1 MTEDRGQKIEDSE
14 LMWEVEK
21 RIKSEATK
29 GGQVLL

>member
-1 MTEDRGQKIEDSE
+1 MTDDRRQRAEDSE